1 VLACQLISHLRPLQY
16 AFQVSRVALVGIIL
30 ALVGNSQQF
39 DPHVPN
45 PAFPVGKGPR
55 VLFDSAH
62 FNFDTEMS
70 AFFEILRKDGFR
82 VSFQTKPWTPAFL
95 ELADIVV
102 ISGPLSVSRDS
113 LYAKGNDYYWWSDEG
128 RQDAFTSAEI
138 LALVRW
144 VRAGGNLL
152 VIVDHAPAPAA
163 SRRLL
168 EALGVDARNS
178 MTWDGGRRPPGYTY
192 AAVDARRAS
201 FILFSREHGSIGEH
215 SILRGRNEGEKV
227 DRVATYVGTSLM
239 GPLGSTPLL
248 LLSDAS
254 FDYWKDPPERGG
266 GEHRVSAAGRSQAV
280 AFSLEKGRVV
290 VVGEFSPFQ
299 ARWGGAGDP
308 DGKIGAGMAY
318 AGAQDQQFVTNVVR
332 WLGRVLP

>member
-1 VLACQLISHLRPLQY
+1 MWRASN
-16 AFQVSRVALVGIIL
+16 VSRGALLTLIL
-30 ALVGNSQQF
+30 TLVGNAQQF
-39 DPHVPN
+39 DPQVAD
-45 PAFPVGKGPR
+45 PAFPTGKGPR

-62 FNFDTEMS
+62 FNFDMDMS
-70 AFFEILRKDGFR
+70 AFFELLRKDGFR
-82 VSFQTKPWTPAFL
+82 VSFQKKPWTPAFL
-95 ELADIVV
+95 EQADLFV
-102 ISGPLSVSRDS
+102 ISGPITVSRDT
-113 LYAKGNDYYWWSDEG
+113 LYAKGNDHYWWSDEG
-128 RQDAFTSAEI
+128 RPEALTSDEV
-138 LALVRW
+138 LTVVRW

-201 FILFSREHGSIGEH
+201 FILFSREYGSIGEH
-215 SILRGRNEGEKV
+215 AILRGRNVKEKV
-227 DRVATYVGTSLM
+227 DRVATYVGTSLS

-248 LLSDAS
+248 LLSPDS

-266 GEHRVSAAGRSQAV
+266 AEHRVSAAGRSQAV
-280 AFSLEKGRVV
+280 AFSLDKGRVV
-290 VVGEFSPFQ
+290 VVSEFSPFQ
-299 ARWGGAGDP
+299 ARWGGSGDP
-308 DGKIGAGMAY
+308 EGKIGAGMAY
-318 AGAQDQQFVTNVVR
+318 AGAQDQQFVTNIVR